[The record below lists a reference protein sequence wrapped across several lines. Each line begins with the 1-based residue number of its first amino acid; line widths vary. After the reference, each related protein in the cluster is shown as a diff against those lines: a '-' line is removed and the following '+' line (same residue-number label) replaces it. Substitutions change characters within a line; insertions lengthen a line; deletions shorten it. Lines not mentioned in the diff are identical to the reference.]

1 MLKNNKIAVFDS
13 TLRDGS
19 QARGITFSPADRIH
33 LVEILDTLGV
43 DYIEAGNPASNPK
56 EALFFKEVQNL
67 KLTTSKIVAFGS
79 TRRKNSDVQT
89 DSGVKSLLEANTPA
103 VAIFGKC
110 WDLHVTEVLGAT
122 LDENILMVEETVA
135 FFKAQGKEVIF
146 DAEHFFDGYQAN
158 PDYAMRV
165 LAAAHK
171 GGADSLAL
179 CDTNGGTMPFDVQ
192 KIVKLVVDTFSDVT
206 IGIHCHNDCGMAVA
220 NSVMAVNVGA
230 RQVQGTLIGFGER
243 CGNACLTSLI
253 GDLQIKMG
261 YDCIPDNNL
270 KSLTTTAHR
279 VAELANI
286 ILDEKLP
293 YVGVDAFAHKGGMHI
308 DGVSKVQS
316 SFEHINPSQVGNHR
330 EFLLSEV
337 AGRSA
342 LVNKMQ
348 AQYPLLTRDAKETQE
363 LMQQLKELEQNGYH
377 FEGAESSF
385 ELIVKR
391 YLEKYEP
398 YFKLE
403 HFKIIDESAGGS
415 EGGLTSY
422 TVVKMNVN
430 GQLKISAAEGNGP
443 VNALDKALRGAL
455 QEFYPALLN
464 IHIVDYKVRVLD
476 TTSATEAKVRVIIE
490 TTDGINSWSTVGVST
505 DVIEASLIA
514 LQDAIEYKLACL

>member
-1 MLKNNKIAVFDS
+1 VLKNNKIYVFDS

-33 LVEILDTLGV
+33 LVEILDQLGV

-56 EALFFKEVQNL
+56 EALFFEEVKNL
-67 KLTTSKIVAFGS
+67 NLNTSKIVAFGS
-79 TRRKNSDVQT
+79 TRRKNCSALS
-89 DSGVKSLLEANTPA
+89 DSGIKSLLDANTPA

-110 WDLHVTEVLGAT
+110 WDLHVTDVLGAT
-122 LDENILMVEETVA
+122 LEENILMVSETIA
-135 FFKAQGKEVIF
+135 YFKSKDKEVIF
-146 DAEHFFDGYQAN
+146 DAEHFFDGYKAN
-158 PDYAMRV
+158 PEYAMSV
-165 LAAAHK
+165 LEAAYK

-179 CDTNGGTMPFDVQ
+179 CDTNGGCMPFEVE
-192 KIVKLVVDTFSDVT
+192 KMTKRVVDTFDVT
-206 IGIHCHNDCGMAVA
+206 IGIHCHNDCGLAVA

-230 RQVQGTLIGFGER
+230 RQVQGTIIGFGER

-253 GDLQIKMG
+253 GDLQLKMG
-261 YDCIPDNNL
+261 FDCIPENNL
-270 KSLTTTAHR
+270 TDITTIAHK

-286 ILDEKLP
+286 TLDEKLP
-293 YVGVDAFAHKGGMHI
+293 YVGFDAFAHKGGMHI
-308 DGVSKVQS
+308 DGVSKIKS

-342 LVNKMQ
+342 LVNKLQ
-348 AQYPLLTRDAKETQE
+348 AQYPLLTRNAKETQD
-363 LMQQLKELEQNGYH
+363 LMQQLKVLEHEGYH

-391 YLEKYEP
+391 YLEKYKP
-398 YFKLE
+398 FFKLE
-403 HFKIIDESAGGS
+403 HFKIIDESSGS

-422 TVVKMNVN
+422 TVVKINVN
-430 GQLKISAAEGNGP
+430 GQLKVSAAEGNGP

-455 QEFYPALLN
+455 QEFYPQLLS
-464 IHIVDYKVRVLD
+464 IHLVDYKVRVLD
-476 TTSATEAKVRVIIE
+476 TTSATAAKVRVIIE

-505 DVIEASLIA
+505 DLIEASLIA
-514 LQDAIEYKLACL
+514 LQDAIEYKLACI